1 METGEELTTHAEG
14 VRECYLAAMNQWRDE
29 VERECRNR
37 AIDRI
42 ELTTDDPLDEALLD
56 YFVKR
61 SKSF

>member
-1 METGEELTTHAEG
+1 MM
-14 VRECYLAAMNQWRDE
+14 AAMNQWRED

-61 SKSF
+61 AKSF